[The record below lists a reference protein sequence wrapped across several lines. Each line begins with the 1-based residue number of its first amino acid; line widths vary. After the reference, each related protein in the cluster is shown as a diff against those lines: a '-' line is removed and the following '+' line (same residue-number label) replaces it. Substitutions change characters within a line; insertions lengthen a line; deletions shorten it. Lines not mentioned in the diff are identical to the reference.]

1 MRYLIDSGR
10 DSEKGGDEDLF
21 ADVFEGDVVGQG
33 GDVRHPPQQEEAAQV
48 LQIRRDKSMWSYS
61 SSFFH

>member
-10 DSEKGGDEDLF
+10 DSEKGGDDDSF
-21 ADVFEGDVVGQG
+21 ADVFEGDLVGQG

-48 LQIRRDKSMWSYS
+48 LQFKIDNCW
-61 SSFFH
+61 

>member
-48 LQIRRDKSMWSYS
+48 IQFKIDNCW
-61 SSFFH
+61 

>member
-10 DSEKGGDEDLF
+10 DSEKGGDDDLF

-33 GDVRHPPQQEEAAQV
+33 NDVRHPPQQEEAVQV
-48 LQIRRDKSMWSYS
+48 LQFKIDNCW
-61 SSFFH
+61 

>member
-1 MRYLIDSGR
+1 MKSGENNSISDKER
-10 DSEKGGDEDLF
+10 DSEKGDDDDLF

-48 LQIRRDKSMWSYS
+48 LQFKIDNCW
-61 SSFFH
+61 